1 MSDKLAHPKRPG
13 RSFVSDS
20 IVLKPGET
28 KRLPLGAYNTAE
40 QSPQF
45 DQTIEPNIG
54 EQLGLSHEKMEIP
67 GSSRY
72 ILFYELHNF
81 SNMACTVTVR
91 RRGAAAAA

>member
-1 MSDKLAHPKRPG
+1 MSNKLAHPKRG

-28 KRLPLGAYNTAE
+28 KRLPLGAYSATE
-40 QSPQF
+40 QDPQF
-45 DQTIEPNIG
+45 DQTVQPNIG

-72 ILFYELHNF
+72 ILSYEFHNS
-81 SNMACTVTVR
+81 SNMMCTVTVR
-91 RRGAAAAA
+91 RRGVAAAA